1 MTKYNKNNGYY
12 KAMCERVGE
21 EFDEWLYRK
30 YWDEE
35 LNSRDI
41 AEIVYNKR
49 KNGPN
54 ITRWMK
60 KLEVP
65 TRDRSSAVALQWKEN
80 PTRVTEHTQRMKR
93 MWVKDTDNRIRNKI
107 IKVMQSEEYKEK
119 QRISKMG
126 ERNGMYGMTGA
137 NSPRWNHELTEED
150 RLHSRKYPEY
160 ERWRRAVYE
169 RDDYTCQ
176 KCKSRRGGDLVAH
189 HINGYHWDK
198 VSRTE
203 LDNGVTLCERCHLEF
218 HSIYGYGDNDLFQFA
233 QFMDLT
239 LTK

>member
-1 MTKYNKNNGYY
+1 
-12 KAMCERVGE
+12 MCEKVRE

-54 ITRWMK
+54 ITGWMK
-60 KLEVP
+60 KLDIPV
-65 TRDRSSAVALQWKEN
+65 RDRSSAVALQWKGN
-80 PTRVTEHTQRMKR
+80 SARKKQAAKDAVKNMGAGTPSRKKLVKTMQTEEYRRK
-93 MWVKDTDNRIRNKI
+93 
-107 IKVMQSEEYKEK
+107 QSE
-119 QRISKMG
+119 SKMG

-137 NSPRWNHELTEED
+137 KNHRWNHELTEED

-160 ERWRRAVYE
+160 ERWRKSVYE

-198 VSRTE
+198 ISRIE
-203 LDNGVTLCERCHLEF
+203 LDNGVTLCEKCHLEF
-218 HSIYGYGDNDLFQFA
+218 HNIYGYGDNDLFQFA